1 MVSTRSSAGSEPAAW
16 AKCIAHAISNWGE
29 KSRSKSSLTTSSRDP
44 ERRARFERE
53 ARLLATL
60 NHPHIGAIYG
70 LQDDGDVPAL
80 VLELVDGLTLAERI
94 ARGPLPM
101 ADALDLARQIAE
113 ALDAA
118 HENGIVH
125 RDLKPANIKVTPDG
139 KVKVLDFGLAK
150 VMAGSSASSSATDTD
165 VITTTR
171 EGVVLGT
178 VAYMSPEQARG
189 KPVDRRTDIW
199 AFGCV
204 LFEMLTGR
212 RAFDGDSG
220 FEVVA
225 RVLERTP
232 DWSALPAS
240 TPRAAHRLLEHCLEK
255 DPRLRLR
262 DIGDAAGEIEEARR
276 SMRSGLAAVIFR
288 RAPRVRFLATLVLIA
303 VAATAWRVWIRPAP
317 PPPSPTARAPV
328 VVLVADFDNRTGDP
342 VFDRDSSTRL
352 NAGNRGGVVHQCVPA
367 GDRARRG
374 LPPQTG
380 NGTDR

>member
-1 MVSTRSSAGSEPAAW
+1 MGEVYRARDIKLGREVAVKILPDDV
-16 AKCIAHAISNWGE
+16 IA
-29 KSRSKSSLTTSSRDP
+29 DP

-94 ARGPLPM
+94 ARGPLPI

-125 RDLKPANIKVTPDG
+125 RDLKPANIKVTPEG

-225 RVLERTP
+225 HVLERTP

-262 DIGDAAGEIEEARR
+262 DIADAAGEESKRHGGRCGRVSPQSSFDARR
-276 SMRSGLAAVIFR
+276 ESVSSRHLCSSLPPPPPGACGYVLRRPHPAPR
-288 RAPRVRFLATLVLIA
+288 RAPPSSCWSRISITGLVI
-303 VAATAWRVWIRPAP
+303 PC
-317 PPPSPTARAPV
+317 SM
-328 VVLVADFDNRTGDP
+328 
-342 VFDRDSSTRL
+342 
-352 NAGNRGGVVHQCVPA
+352 
-367 GDRARRG
+367 G
-374 LPPQTG
+374 LFNTP
-380 NGTDR
+380 